1 MKSCLKETSTLCSS
15 YDWKMISRIAL
26 SIRLRRAKNIL
37 GLEFQQLISDIHIK
51 MVAY

>member
-1 MKSCLKETSTLCSS
+1 MKSCLEEASTLCSS
-15 YDWKMISRIAL
+15 YDWKMISRITL

-37 GLEFQQLISDIHIK
+37 ELEFQQLISDIHIK